1 MITLN
6 QIKYGS
12 LSILII
18 SFLLFK
24 FQIQLNIFY
33 SILSTLC
40 IIILI
45 SLYLFY
51 RFKNFLKRA
60 GYISEWH
67 DLYGEKYINLPYYKD
82 DKIINSFKKDD
93 INYNKE
99 IGEINEGKDYEK
111 NNRNYYD
118 LFIPY
123 STLKR
128 KDKNNGVIL
137 FIHGGGWQ
145 FGKKEY
151 TEYLTARYAKYGYIT
166 AQLNYTYLSKK
177 DKKCNIFKILDE
189 ITSCLESVKEKLKNL
204 GFNENKLELAIGGGS
219 AGAHLSLLYG
229 YSIKNIPI
237 PLKFLINFV
246 GPLSLEPKFW
256 CKLAKNVPTLDSIE
270 RRDIEKGIKEK
281 KIVGFYD
288 DEFNLLNFMNIFLQD
303 KYSDKELKEILVNK
317 KIDLNNEKYKKMENI
332 LKYAYPIN
340 FVNKNSVPTLC
351 IYGGDDSLIG
361 IAHYSFLKQLS
372 EQYGNKVE
380 LVYMKNG
387 GHALGDYETEN
398 GKNALRE
405 MHYQILN
412 FAKNYFDI
420 DNWRNSVH

>member
-24 FQIQLNIFY
+24 FQIQLSIFY

-40 IIILI
+40 ILILI

-128 KDKNNGVIL
+128 KDKNNGIIL

-189 ITSCLESVKEKLKNL
+189 ITSCLESVKEKLKKL

-219 AGAHLSLLYG
+219 AIIIIWIFYKKYT
-229 YSIKNIPI
+229 YSTKIFN
-237 PLKFLINFV
+237 KFCRAF
-246 GPLSLEPKFW
+246 
-256 CKLAKNVPTLDSIE
+256 
-270 RRDIEKGIKEK
+270 
-281 KIVGFYD
+281 
-288 DEFNLLNFMNIFLQD
+288 IFRT
-303 KYSDKELKEILVNK
+303 KILVQ
-317 KIDLNNEKYKKMENI
+317 
-332 LKYAYPIN
+332 
-340 FVNKNSVPTLC
+340 T
-351 IYGGDDSLIG
+351 G
-361 IAHYSFLKQLS
+361 
-372 EQYGNKVE
+372 
-380 LVYMKNG
+380 
-387 GHALGDYETEN
+387 
-398 GKNALRE
+398 
-405 MHYQILN
+405 
-412 FAKNYFDI
+412 
-420 DNWRNSVH
+420 